1 MPTKRLSFTL
11 TNQDHYEKEN
21 TVSAC
26 NLPAGIGVAAVC
38 SRRGELATFGLALGA
53 GLAIG
58 VAAMG
63 GGIGQGLA
71 TSAALEGIARNPN
84 ASDKIF
90 TPMIIGLALIESL
103 VIYGLVIAFILQAK
117 IG

>member
-1 MPTKRLSFTL
+1 MKKASLFLAALAFISIAPVAFA
-11 TNQDHYEKEN
+11 QD
-21 TVSAC
+21 
-26 NLPAGIGVAAVC
+26 GG
-38 SRRGELATFGLALGA
+38 ATDYRAMLALAA

-58 VAAMG
+58 LGAFG
-63 GGIGQGLA
+63 GAIGQGW
-71 TSAALEGIARNPN
+71 SASSALQGIARNPS

-103 VIYGLVIAFILQAK
+103 VIYCFVVAILLWTT

>member
-1 MPTKRLSFTL
+1 MKSKIF
-11 TNQDHYEKEN
+11 Y
-21 TVSAC
+21 
-26 NLPAGIGVAAVC
+26 
-38 SRRGELATFGLALGA
+38 LATSLLALFASPVFAQEAGKKGDVAILGLALGA
-53 GLAIG
+53 GIAIG

-71 TSAALEGIARNPN
+71 VSSALEGIARNPS

-103 VIYGLVIAFILQAK
+103 VIYGLVIAFILQGK
-117 IG
+117 I

>member
-1 MPTKRLSFTL
+1 MKKKSLLLLAFFLLVLASPLF
-11 TNQDHYEKEN
+11 
-21 TVSAC
+21 
-26 NLPAGIGVAAVC
+26 AAE
-38 SRRGELATFGLALGA
+38 GDLATFGLALGA

-117 IG
+117 I

>member
-1 MPTKRLSFTL
+1 MKNKVLFLLGTL
-11 TNQDHYEKEN
+11 
-21 TVSAC
+21 
-26 NLPAGIGVAAVC
+26 LPLAASSVFAQGAAAAGKGDVAI
-38 SRRGELATFGLALGA
+38 L

-58 VAAMG
+58 AGIAVGVAALG

-71 TSAALEGIARNPN
+71 VSSALEGIARNPS

-103 VIYGLVIAFILQAK
+103 VIYGLVIAFILQGK
-117 IG
+117 I